1 MNRTVLIGRL
11 TKDPEL
17 KVTQSNIPVVSFT
30 IAVNRP
36 FTDQSGEKQADFI
49 QCVVWRKQAENLA
62 QYCSK
67 GSHIALEG
75 RIQTRQYETD
85 DGMRYVT
92 EIVCDNIQYLD
103 TKKQE
108 APQQVND
115 NEDFYETSKE
125 LAAEEDLP
133 F

>member
-108 APQQVND
+108 ATQQVND
-115 NEDFYETSKE
+115 NEDFYETSKQ